1 MGARRWVQDFLCGPR
16 DEKVLLRSLDHLR
29 AAKGTVSWGWGV
41 GAVWNSWL
49 QADLFLAHLNSGPG
63 FAYCFMGGHPLLSF
77 ILGGNPVWVHF
88 TGI

>member
-29 AAKGTVSWGWGV
+29 AAKGNVSWGGGV

-49 QADLFLAHLNSGPG
+49 QADLFL
-63 FAYCFMGGHPLLSF
+63 GGE
-77 ILGGNPVWVHF
+77 GGGGRVRSAPIF
-88 TGI
+88 YIGIYDLYFWLI